1 MTFSTALVRF
11 SPSGRGSRK
20 LRSSCANIS
29 PKAARSP
36 GAINRKMSAAMSAE
50 DVLVPVALIRMSRVL
65 SSAMSWLPQ
74 VGRLSVIYAVELDIS
89 QGLHLNRA
97 RFSIAHGC

>member
-1 MTFSTALVRF
+1 MTFSTASVRF

-29 PKAARSP
+29 PKARSP

-65 SSAMSWLPQ
+65 LSAMSWLPQ

-89 QGLHLNRA
+89 QGLHLNRV